1 VWTAAVA
8 LAGVVAGF
16 AAGALS
22 KNRSVQP
29 ERESPKAERTR
40 APIDER
46 FDRLVRALPLG
57 VLLLDRNS
65 KVVFANRA
73 AGAIFGFDLARVAGL
88 HMLEA
93 VPSIELERRVD
104 DALAGESSMG
114 PMIVTGKTGNRTYG
128 VSAYPLTDEN
138 DVPNGALVLA
148 EDQTELL
155 AMERARQEFLS
166 NVSHELRTPLS
177 SIKLMLETVIASP
190 DDDVRDM
197 FLPQALGQVDR
208 LAALVMKILE
218 QARAESG
225 QLNLRLERLSL
236 AEVVQPIVAS
246 FEQHARAKNVTLTLN
261 VREDVPVDLDR
272 DRIAQ
277 VVVNLLENALR
288 FTNSGG
294 AIKVEV
300 SREPGFA
307 TITVR
312 DNGVGIPYKD
322 LPHIFDRF
330 YVVERSRAR
339 DVTGIGLGLSIVKQ
353 IIEAHRGTIVAES
366 SLGRGAKF
374 RCSLPLPTAGAS
386 DGSRGS

>member
-1 VWTAAVA
+1 MWTAAVA
-8 LAGVVAGF
+8 VAGVVAGF
-16 AAGALS
+16 VAGALTRTRRG
-22 KNRSVQP
+22 KAQP
-29 ERESPKAERTR
+29 NLEKPKAER

-57 VLLLDRNS
+57 VLLLDKQS
-65 KVVFANRA
+65 KIVFANRT
-73 AGAIFGFDLARVAGL
+73 AGAIFGFDLERIIGL
-88 HMLEA
+88 HVLEA

-104 DALAGESSMG
+104 DALLGESSMG

-128 VSAYPLTDEN
+128 VSAYPLTDEL
-138 DVPNGALVLA
+138 DVPSGALVLA

-177 SIKLMLETVIASP
+177 SIKLMLETAIASP
-190 DDDVRDM
+190 DDEVSDM

-208 LAALVMKILE
+208 LAALVMKILD

-225 QLNLRLERLSL
+225 QLNLRSERVNL
-236 AEVVQPIVAS
+236 AEVVAPIVQS
-246 FEQHARAKNVTLTLN
+246 FGQNAIAKEVALTLN
-261 VREDVPVDLDR
+261 VRDDVKADVDR

-288 FTNSGG
+288 FTKSGG
-294 AIKVEV
+294 AIKVEIA
-300 SREPGFA
+300 REDDSA
-307 TITVR
+307 TIKVR
-312 DNGVGIPYKD
+312 DNGIGIPYKD

-330 YVVERSRAR
+330 YVVDRSRAR
-339 DVTGIGLGLSIVKQ
+339 DVSGIGLGLSIVKQ

-366 SLGRGAKF
+366 SLGRGARF
-374 RCSLPLPTAGAS
+374 TCYLPLPAS
-386 DGSRGS
+386 GVSVLKVP